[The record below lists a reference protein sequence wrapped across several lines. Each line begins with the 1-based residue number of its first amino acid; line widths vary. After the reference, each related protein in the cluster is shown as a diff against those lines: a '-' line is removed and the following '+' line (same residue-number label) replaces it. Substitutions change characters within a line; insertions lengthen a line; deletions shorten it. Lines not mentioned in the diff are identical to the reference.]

1 MKIIHHIILIM
12 MLGSFS
18 ACTNADVRSWSEQQ
32 IDTWYE
38 KSCWNGM
45 NIQLRCM
52 NKRMFVEQNILN
64 PKVWKSAYEFLSSQN
79 LTELPE
85 GRIDLP
91 VGNAYVTVTDYI
103 TKDDADFEFHREY
116 IDLQYVAS
124 GCEYIYTTSTEDVK
138 EYTQMYDKK
147 TDIGFFRA
155 SQDSVF
161 LASPKD
167 LIVLFP
173 SDGHKPCIKVKDNLP
188 VRKIV
193 IKIPVVK

>member
-1 MKIIHHIILIM
+1 
-12 MLGSFS
+12 
-18 ACTNADVRSWSEQQ
+18 
-32 IDTWYE
+32 
-38 KSCWNGM
+38 
-45 NIQLRCM
+45 
-52 NKRMFVEQNILN
+52 MFVEQNILN

-147 TDIGFFRA
+147 NRHRILSRVSGFSISCFTERSNRLIPFRW
-155 SQDSVF
+155 S
-161 LASPKD
+161 
-167 LIVLFP
+167 
-173 SDGHKPCIKVKDNLP
+173 
-188 VRKIV
+188 
-193 IKIPVVK
+193 